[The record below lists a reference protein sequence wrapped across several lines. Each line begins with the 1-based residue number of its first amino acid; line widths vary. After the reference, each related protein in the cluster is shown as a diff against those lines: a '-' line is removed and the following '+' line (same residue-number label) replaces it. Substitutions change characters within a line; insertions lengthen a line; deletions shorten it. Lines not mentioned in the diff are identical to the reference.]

1 MEISKEISDKFKES
15 LRLFEKNLDEL
26 NRKED
31 HLNSFIL
38 ESSKNILHVE
48 QIYDKMF
55 EISENLKKTESELME
70 KIELRVLNK
79 LLTTLAEKIDNEL
92 DAQKV
97 ISLLSIYSELS
108 ENDME
113 TTKKILKITDG

>member
-1 MEISKEISDKFKES
+1 
-15 LRLFEKNLDEL
+15 
-26 NRKED
+26 
-31 HLNSFIL
+31 
-38 ESSKNILHVE
+38 
-48 QIYDKMF
+48 MF